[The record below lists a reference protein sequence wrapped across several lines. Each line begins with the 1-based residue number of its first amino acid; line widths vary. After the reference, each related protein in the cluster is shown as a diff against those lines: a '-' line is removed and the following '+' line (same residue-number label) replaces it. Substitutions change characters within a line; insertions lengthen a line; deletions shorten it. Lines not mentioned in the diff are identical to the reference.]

1 MWSCGIIL
9 YALLCGRL
17 PFDDEHMPRLLKKIQ
32 QGFFTVPSS
41 VGAMEREL
49 IEKIVTVDP
58 TRRYTTRDI
67 FNHPWIKSK
76 GFRDSMLDSSLQSMS
91 SNRTA
96 VPKAEQ
102 GSSSGNGLEQSKQGS
117 ATTLGKT
124 CTLDLLSG
132 SFHGDLNEDI
142 IDFIAEQATRQ
153 HLVNVTASKLSS
165 VNPNDVFNTP
175 FDVSASS
182 SGRESDMEPDFM
194 DECDQCKDGSGI
206 HNGLQRTAQT
216 RQPGSQPGSPVS
228 VHAMKERCVK
238 VLRRTASGSFAFEKE
253 EALKHFQRL
262 QFESQSFDAF
272 GRSSTGVG
280 GGAVPPKTPFVSC
293 FRQQSSFLPSTMCNF
308 PLHSSA
314 KPPHRPIALTTR
326 LDRAMRVSY
335 AILENRHHQ
344 QQ

>member
-1 MWSCGIIL
+1 MYAGPEVDVWSCGIIL

-102 GSSSGNGLEQSKQGS
+102 GSSSGNGLEQSEQGS

-165 VNPNDVFNTP
+165 VN
-175 FDVSASS
+175 
-182 SGRESDMEPDFM
+182 
-194 DECDQCKDGSGI
+194 
-206 HNGLQRTAQT
+206 
-216 RQPGSQPGSPVS
+216 
-228 VHAMKERCVK
+228 
-238 VLRRTASGSFAFEKE
+238 
-253 EALKHFQRL
+253 
-262 QFESQSFDAF
+262 
-272 GRSSTGVG
+272 
-280 GGAVPPKTPFVSC
+280 
-293 FRQQSSFLPSTMCNF
+293 
-308 PLHSSA
+308 
-314 KPPHRPIALTTR
+314 
-326 LDRAMRVSY
+326 MRF
-335 AILENRHHQ
+335 
-344 QQ
+344 